1 MVEKSKKRISRIL
14 LICIT
19 IIMFAKNS
27 YARYIKT
34 DNLKGK
40 QEISIPIIEI
50 EKTEAI
56 NITDENDRYYEFWIK
71 NFKGDKINEI
81 KQFYT
86 IEIVSNINEYM
97 QFELY
102 KEDQEIILE
111 KLKTQPILLDED
123 IQIEHHYKLK
133 IKYNGNKNNNDIM
146 GKIQI
151 KISSEQENKLEK

>member
-40 QEISIPIIEI
+40 QEIAIPIMEI
-50 EKTEAI
+50 EKSEAI

-111 KLKTQPILLDED
+111 KLKTQPILID
-123 IQIEHHYKLK
+123 
-133 IKYNGNKNNNDIM
+133 
-146 GKIQI
+146 
-151 KISSEQENKLEK
+151 